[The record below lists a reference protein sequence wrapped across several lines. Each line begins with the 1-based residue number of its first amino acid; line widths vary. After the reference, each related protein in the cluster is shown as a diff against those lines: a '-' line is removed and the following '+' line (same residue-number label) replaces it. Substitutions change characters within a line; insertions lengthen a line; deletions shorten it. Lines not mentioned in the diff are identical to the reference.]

1 MFSICSATYIKVLVK
16 SLGLV
21 LRSYL
26 VKSFATVLL
35 CGAVWFGCMVFL
47 YLELFWGLL
56 PFPKIKFKVT
66 LAHRM
71 LESMAFPMLQV
82 IKSPNWPGG
91 PLVTLKDLIS
101 RPSAEELA
109 HNSIWLVPIV
119 QHSPTK
125 VWIE

>member
-26 VKSFATVLL
+26 VTSFATVLL

-56 PFPKIKFKVT
+56 PFPKN
-66 LAHRM
+66 
-71 LESMAFPMLQV
+71 QV
-82 IKSPNWPGG
+82 QGNSGASYAGEYGIPNAPG
-91 PLVTLKDLIS
+91 DQ
-101 RPSAEELA
+101 
-109 HNSIWLVPIV
+109 VP
-119 QHSPTK
+119 
-125 VWIE
+125 